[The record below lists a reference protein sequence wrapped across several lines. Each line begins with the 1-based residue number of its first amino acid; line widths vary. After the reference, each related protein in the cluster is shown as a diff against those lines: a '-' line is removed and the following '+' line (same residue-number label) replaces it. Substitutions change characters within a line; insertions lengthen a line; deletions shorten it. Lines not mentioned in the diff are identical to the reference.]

1 MSTSLSTMIRLRA
14 IQNKTRELFEGMNDT
29 TYRLQFHKDLSPM
42 GWYLGHCMFIEN
54 YWLHEIIQKNSDLT
68 RKNQHLYSPD
78 CCPKSER
85 GAKLSSLKPLLQE
98 IKEQQDINDLMLI
111 EMIPPL
117 SDHTLF
123 EDEYIENF
131 IIQNYAHRYEEMQ
144 MVLNQ
149 IAIKKDRGQYQPNEL
164 LTAKNTSSK
173 VETLLQGEHD
183 IGCEENL
190 ACDNEKPSFKL
201 PLKAF
206 NIATHPVTNAEYLS
220 FIESGGYS
228 NNEHWCK
235 NGQLWLTKNNIQHP
249 EHWSQNNNNEWY
261 GVKHQGPFDLEAGAP
276 LYGINYFEAR
286 AFANWAGARLPHE
299 HEWEAGVKSG
309 QLHNTGLAWEWC
321 SNRFFPYEDFKPS
334 PYDGYSKP
342 FFDNRHYVLRGGS
355 RHTRPEI
362 RRASFR
368 NFYTPE
374 KRHIFAGLRLVF

>member
-164 LTAKNTSSK
+164 
-173 VETLLQGEHD
+173 
-183 IGCEENL
+183 
-190 ACDNEKPSFKL
+190 
-201 PLKAF
+201 
-206 NIATHPVTNAEYLS
+206 
-220 FIESGGYS
+220 
-228 NNEHWCK
+228 
-235 NGQLWLTKNNIQHP
+235 
-249 EHWSQNNNNEWY
+249 
-261 GVKHQGPFDLEAGAP
+261 
-276 LYGINYFEAR
+276 
-286 AFANWAGARLPHE
+286 
-299 HEWEAGVKSG
+299 
-309 QLHNTGLAWEWC
+309 
-321 SNRFFPYEDFKPS
+321 
-334 PYDGYSKP
+334 
-342 FFDNRHYVLRGGS
+342 
-355 RHTRPEI
+355 
-362 RRASFR
+362 
-368 NFYTPE
+368 
-374 KRHIFAGLRLVF
+374 